1 MSALDSLYK
10 MDDIREQL
18 TELRNSFQVA
28 KYDGDETP
36 EIGHFVFRG
45 SPGTGKT
52 TVARKL
58 AKILHRLGV
67 LARDHLEETTGME
80 LYDLCR
86 FLARYMQGR
95 INPAD

>member
-10 MDDIREQL
+10 MDGIREQL
-18 TELRNSFQVA
+18 SELRNSFQVA
-28 KYDGDETP
+28 KDDGDETP

-58 AKILHRLGV
+58 AKILHKLGV
-67 LARDHLEETTGME
+67 LARDHLEETTGM
-80 LYDLCR
+80 
-86 FLARYMQGR
+86 
-95 INPAD
+95 